1 MGPRVA
7 SQVDDPP
14 RTAPNALANVWA
26 RRLADRGLTHPSLRA
41 EWLKDARRG
50 VVTQS
55 DFELLRLR
63 VEDRLGPLEV
73 GARAGISSEAVR
85 RRIATRCAAARGR
98 TRRPSSGV
106 AAGARCRR
114 VRRGPSPAH
123 GQVDFAL
130 PYLREFLRSH
140 VATRSLS
147 TRSTPRNRPVQSLG
161 QRPEHLA
168 AHRQDV
174 ARPDTSRGR

>member
-73 GARAGISSEAVR
+73 GALAGISSEAVR
-85 RRIATRCAAARGR
+85 RRMRRAALLLVAAHVDQAPAWRQARDAGASDEDPAPHTGRSTSTSPTSASSCAA
-98 TRRPSSGV
+98 TSL
-106 AAGARCRR
+106 
-114 VRRGPSPAH
+114 PA
-123 GQVDFAL
+123 
-130 PYLREFLRSH
+130 P
-140 VATRSLS
+140 
-147 TRSTPRNRPVQSLG
+147 
-161 QRPEHLA
+161 
-168 AHRQDV
+168 
-174 ARPDTSRGR
+174 